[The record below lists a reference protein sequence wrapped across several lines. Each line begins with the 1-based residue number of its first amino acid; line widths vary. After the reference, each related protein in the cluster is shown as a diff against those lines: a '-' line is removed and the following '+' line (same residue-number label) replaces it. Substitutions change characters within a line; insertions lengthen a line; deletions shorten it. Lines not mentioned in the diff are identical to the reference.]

1 MPREIRP
8 VRIGDIEVNERLEGW
23 ELVGSGDGRWLGRVM
38 AEKEN
43 DWIVLQP
50 FLELASISRNPVT
63 AMIPGKGQVE
73 GMVAVFDAAFVM
85 DKFSLHPI
93 SLKATS
99 RQASPGMSE
108 DLRLRLLACI
118 KTAVERARPGTVPII
133 GGPH

>member
-8 VRIGDIEVNERLEGW
+8 VRIGDIEVNETLVGW
-23 ELVGSGDGRWLGRVM
+23 ELIGSADGRWLGRVL
-38 AEKEN
+38 AEKDG
-43 DWIVLQP
+43 DWVVLQP
-50 FLELASISRNPVT
+50 CLELASIARNPLT

-93 SLKATS
+93 RVKATS
-99 RQASPGMSE
+99 RQASGEMTE
-108 DLRLRLLACI
+108 DLRLRLLACV
-118 KTAVERARPGTVPII
+118 KTAVERARPTTVPII